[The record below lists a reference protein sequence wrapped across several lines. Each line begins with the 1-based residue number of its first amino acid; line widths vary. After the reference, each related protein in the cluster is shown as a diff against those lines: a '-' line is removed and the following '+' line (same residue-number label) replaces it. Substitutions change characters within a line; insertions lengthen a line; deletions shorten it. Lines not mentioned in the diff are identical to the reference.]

1 MASVQTS
8 SYDGRYL
15 KLTVTAAAG
24 TSSQNYSTVYWTIES
39 IGGNT
44 MYYSI
49 YSYYIVVDG
58 VTRDGDGSTV
68 GWSSYKFPAATGSKS
83 GSFTVQH
90 NNDGTPP
97 RAISFALHGRV
108 SYAGDE
114 NKTGSINLSTIP
126 RYFSS
131 TPSISLQS
139 KTETSMTYSWST
151 SETCSQ
157 ITWNGGGT
165 ASITGVPGRS
175 GTITVT
181 GLTANTSYSHYATC
195 KRSDSGLTSNSNTST
210 NSTYDYPKINS
221 TPNLTIGNQLTI
233 GIYNPLNRSVQV
245 YIKGADNT
253 QHGGDTTTG
262 TGISGYNNASWKS
275 WWYSTIPNLNY
286 QNTATYKVRLV
297 CSALSRDTTVNG
309 GTYKIAGTETPT
321 FSANNWSY
329 SANLTALTN
338 NNQTIINGYSKV
350 TYSINTQAT
359 SNYGASISS
368 YTFVWGNKT
377 AISTGSNSITGG
389 NGNILSCIAVDSR
402 GLTNAQ
408 PKTLVSGQTYVP
420 YTTPTLDYSYSY
432 THRNNGIEAGTKLN
446 LQGKLS
452 VMKFGT
458 NGVANAIYSAK
469 YQVWDD
475 DNSRWS
481 SEYNIPVNN
490 FTLAN
495 DGTFT
500 LTDFNIHA
508 NGSSGGFA
516 VSKRYTIRV
525 VIKDGQGL
533 LGTLTSAN
541 IIVTDGKIARDV
553 YQDSNGDYHQGIN
566 GMADENYI
574 EKIYGDECVDGKIQ
588 LPSEI
593 KKQLLKNKSG
603 AWIQDRDTSPVA
615 NKNPG
620 TGGDYAPACSVKT
633 KNGNWTIGAIDNLDT
648 LYFNYTT
655 DEDYANNT
663 NNSTRWRL
671 PIRGNNLNSIENLA
685 LIAYPVGS
693 IYISATPTNPGTI
706 FGGTW
711 QQLKNHFL
719 FATNATSGNKGKDAV
734 SSHTGTNVSG
744 TALSVNQIP
753 SHRHQGL
760 SWLGDD
766 TTQSITLNGGSSG
779 KGYNLQYYGG
789 YTPGQETNIQTGATG
804 GGQTH
809 NHSVSYIEVY
819 VWQRTA

>member
-8 SYDGRYL
+8 SYGGRYL
-15 KLTVTAAAG
+15 KLTVTASAG

-39 IGGNT
+39 IGGSAD
-44 MYYSI
+44 YYSI

-68 GWSSYKFPAATGSKS
+68 AWNSYKFPAAKGSKS

-97 RAISFALHGRV
+97 RKISFALHGKV
-108 SYAGDE
+108 FNAGDE

-139 KTETSMTYSWST
+139 KTETSMVYKWST

-157 ITWNGGGT
+157 ITWHGGGT

-221 TPNLTIGNQLTI
+221 TPNLIIGNQLTI
-233 GIYNPLNRSVQV
+233 GIYNPLGRSVQV
-245 YIKGADNT
+245 YIEGADNT
-253 QHGGDTTTG
+253 QYGGDTTTG
-262 TGISGYNNASWKS
+262 TSISGYNNAPWKN

-286 QNTATYKVRLV
+286 QNTATYKVRLI
-297 CSALSRDTTVNG
+297 CSELSRDTIVNG
-309 GTYKIAGTETPT
+309 GTYKIAGTENPN
-321 FSANNWSY
+321 FNANDWSY
-329 SANLTALTN
+329 SADLTSLTN

-350 TYSINTQAT
+350 TFSITNQAT
-359 SNYGASISS
+359 SDYGATISS

-377 AISTGSNSITGG
+377 AISTGINYITGG

-420 YTTPTLDYSYSY
+420 YTTPTLDYNYSY

-452 VMKFGT
+452 VMKFG
-458 NGVANAIYSAK
+458 NDGVANAIYSAK
-469 YQVWDD
+469 YQVWD
-475 DNSRWS
+475 NEHGAWS
-481 SEYNIPVNN
+481 NEYNIPVNN

-516 VSKRYTIRV
+516 VGTRYIIRV
-525 VIKDGQGL
+525 IIKDGQGL

-541 IIVTDGKIARDV
+541 IAITDGKIARDV
-553 YQDSNGDYHQGIN
+553 YQDDDGDYHQGIN
-566 GMADENYI
+566 GMADDNYTNM
-574 EKIYGDECVDGKIQ
+574 IYGDENI
-588 LPSEI
+588 
-593 KKQLLKNKSG
+593 SG
-603 AWIQDRDTSPVA
+603 ALYI
-615 NKNPG
+615 NG
-620 TGGDYAPACSVKT
+620 TKMIWY
-633 KNGNWTIGAIDNLDT
+633 
-648 LYFNYTT
+648 
-655 DEDYANNT
+655 E
-663 NNSTRWRL
+663 
-671 PIRGNNLNSIENLA
+671 
-685 LIAYPVGS
+685 
-693 IYISATPTNPGTI
+693 
-706 FGGTW
+706 
-711 QQLKNHFL
+711 
-719 FATNATSGNKGKDAV
+719 
-734 SSHTGTNVSG
+734 
-744 TALSVNQIP
+744 
-753 SHRHQGL
+753 
-760 SWLGDD
+760 
-766 TTQSITLNGGSSG
+766 
-779 KGYNLQYYGG
+779 
-789 YTPGQETNIQTGATG
+789 
-804 GGQTH
+804 
-809 NHSVSYIEVY
+809 
-819 VWQRTA
+819 